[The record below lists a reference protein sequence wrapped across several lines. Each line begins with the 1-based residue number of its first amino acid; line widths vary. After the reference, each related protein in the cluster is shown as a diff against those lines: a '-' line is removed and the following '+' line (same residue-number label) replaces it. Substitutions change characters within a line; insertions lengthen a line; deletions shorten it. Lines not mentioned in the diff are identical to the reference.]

1 MLMGKFEIIYP
12 SAISP
17 IRQITEALITT
28 MKKKVKHRID
38 VKFEKKQNHV
48 F

>member
-1 MLMGKFEIIYP
+1 M
-12 SAISP
+12 
-17 IRQITEALITT
+17 TEALITT

-48 F
+48 FKSPFRGGVKMESYFLITL